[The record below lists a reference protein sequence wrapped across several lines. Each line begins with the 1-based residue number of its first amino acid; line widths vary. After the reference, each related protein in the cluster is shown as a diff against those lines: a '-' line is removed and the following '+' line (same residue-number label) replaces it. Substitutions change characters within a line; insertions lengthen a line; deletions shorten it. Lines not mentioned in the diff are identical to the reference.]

1 MNVRAGEPHR
11 SGLWPLAPLIV
22 FALVSLTVGVVARNS
37 NGVVDPSDYLQLF
50 FTDPIHLKVWFAS
63 AAFVLACFQVATA
76 TAIYGRLRFLP
87 TGPAVATIHRWSGR
101 LAILLTLPI
110 AYHCIFL
117 LGYGDYT
124 TRVTVHSL
132 LGSAIYGA
140 FIAKVLIVRG
150 GNRIP
155 GWELPVAGGILFAIL
170 LGLWLTSALWFFR
183 NVEIGL

>member
-1 MNVRAGEPHR
+1 VNVRAGEPHR

-87 TGPAVATIHRWSGR
+87 TGPAVAPIHRWSGR
-101 LAILLTLPI
+101 LAIRRASVARPPACRASPSI
-110 AYHCIFL
+110 AMP
-117 LGYGDYT
+117 
-124 TRVTVHSL
+124 RVVGRPS
-132 LGSAIYGA
+132 
-140 FIAKVLIVRG
+140 R
-150 GNRIP
+150 R
-155 GWELPVAGGILFAIL
+155 
-170 LGLWLTSALWFFR
+170 R
-183 NVEIGL
+183 